1 MSKRSRKNQ
10 SQPNELLSVIIPVH
24 GRFDLLEQCLSAL
37 PDAARDVP
45 YKVILIE
52 NASPKEEADP
62 FYARIS
68 SAFAVIRNKTNL
80 GFPKACNQGARKAL
94 TPLLFFLNSD
104 VILKPGAISNMVK
117 ALDDPNI
124 GIVGAK
130 LIFPHGTQS
139 GPEGKVQHVGLAT
152 DIRGE
157 WVHLFIGWNPDN
169 AKVRAVRDVLAVTG
183 AALMTRRS
191 IYNQVGGFDE
201 AYGVGT
207 YEDVDYCLKV
217 RLTGKNV
224 IVEQAAVGE
233 HWTNATARAY
243 SLSFPL
249 NQNKSIFMSRWI
261 NKYPWSA
268 WLHY

>member
-117 ALDDPNI
+117 SLDDPNI

>member
-37 PDAARDVP
+37 PDAAREVP

-117 ALDDPNI
+117 SLDDPNI

-233 HWTNATARAY
+233 HWTNATAVHY
-243 SLSFPL
+243 KVVFPL

-261 NKYPWSA
+261 NKYPWSL
-268 WLHY
+268 WLHA